1 MAPIVSDV
9 EISRPPDEIY
19 PYVTDPTRFS
29 EWQDDVVTV
38 RLAEGPPAQV
48 GSQFTTVRRIGGT
61 ERTMTQ
67 QITRIDPPTSWAAR
81 GVDGPIRPSATITI
95 EPLEGAR
102 SRVTFTLDFEGH
114 GIGVPLVPMVRR
126 MAAKG
131 APLSYRN
138 LKQRLEGLP
147 HD

>member
-1 MAPIVSDV
+1 MPPIVSNID
-9 EISRPPDEIY
+9 ISRPPDEIFS
-19 PYVTDPTRFS
+19 YVTDPLRFS
-29 EWQDDVVTV
+29 EWQDDVVSV
-38 RLAEGPPAQV
+38 RMMDGAPPQV
-48 GSQFTTVRRIGGT
+48 GSQFTTVRRIGGV

-67 QITRIDPPTSWAAR
+67 QITQIDPPTNWAAR
-81 GVDGPIRPSATITI
+81 GVDGPIRPSATISI
-95 EPLEGAR
+95 EPLDGGR

-138 LKQRLEGLP
+138 LKRRLEAE
-147 HD
+147 H